1 MNSESVCGDVS
12 AQLINL
18 GVTVFFSCLIW
29 LFYRKETVPA
39 TKEYA
44 TAFPRFWVGFID
56 SGVLWPVG
64 FLGTITCLSD
74 VSPFITAVVLLLQS
88 LAWIFYTVFLH
99 ARYGQ
104 TIGKMVTKVRV
115 VDYRTSEKLTFKQA
129 CLRESIPFALTLCL
143 MSYQLFAVLAW
154 GVKPD
159 AVEQSDLVRNKWIF
173 RLLSAASGV
182 WFLVEVLTMLT
193 NEKRRALHD
202 FIAGTV
208 VVRTNMHEC
217 SESGQMQEER
227 A

>member
-1 MNSESVCGDVS
+1 MNSESLCGDVS
-12 AQLINL
+12 AQLMNL
-18 GVTVFFSCLIW
+18 GVTAFFSCLIW
-29 LFYRKETVPA
+29 FFYHKGTVPA
-39 TKEYA
+39 TKQYA
-44 TAFPRFWVGFID
+44 TAFPRFWAGFFD

-74 VSPFITAVVLLLQS
+74 VSLFVTAAVLLVQS
-88 LAWIFYTVFLH
+88 LAWIFYTVFFH

-115 VDYRTSEKLTFKQA
+115 VDIHTREKMTFKQA
-129 CLRESIPFALTLCL
+129 FLRESIPLVLTLCL

-154 GVKPD
+154 GVEPN
-159 AVEQSDLVRNKWIF
+159 AVAHGELLRDKWILW
-173 RLLSAASGV
+173 LLSAASGV
-182 WFLVEVLTMLT
+182 WFLVEGLTMLT

-208 VVRTNMHEC
+208 VVRTNMYEG
-217 SESGQMQEER
+217 SESLQIREER

>member
-12 AQLINL
+12 AQLMNF
-18 GVTVFFSCLIW
+18 GVTAFFSCLIW
-29 LFYRKETVPA
+29 LFYRKAIVSA
-39 TKEYA
+39 TKQYA
-44 TAFPRFWVGFID
+44 TAFPRFWAGFID

-74 VSPFITAVVLLLQS
+74 VSQFVTAAMLLVQS
-88 LAWIFYTVFLH
+88 LAWIFYTVFFH

-104 TIGKMVTKVRV
+104 TIGKMVTRVRV
-115 VDYRTSEKLTFKQA
+115 VDCRTREKVTLKQA
-129 CLRESIPFALTLCL
+129 CLRESIPFVLTLCL

-154 GVKPD
+154 GAKPD
-159 AVEQSDLVRNKWIF
+159 AVVQSDLARNKRIF
-173 RLLSAASGV
+173 WLLSAASGV

-208 VVRTNMHEC
+208 VMRTNIDKGG
-217 SESGQMQEER
+217 ESGQIQEER